1 MRQFN
6 HPHIL
11 QIHAAFTANNNGAGE
26 LHVVMPLMCFGSCRD
41 MLNNFFITGFPEP
54 IVALLLRD
62 ALIGLDY
69 LHRRGV
75 VHRALRAS
83 HILVNRSRALL
94 CGFRDCVSLVAHGER
109 VRTLHELPG
118 SRSSGGGATANNTA
132 RTSGAAALP
141 LASKAAAASTSAAN
155 PSKHL
160 NWLAPEVLEQNV
172 LGYTE
177 KADVYSVGIMTCELA
192 NSLEPFADM
201 PTTFMLTEKIRGNT
215 PALLDCSTCPPPIG
229 NPRLAFNLWKTLCV
243 TFNAIS
249 DSVVGDSLAETRQI
263 YGTRALSD
271 NFHKFAEICM
281 SRYPVERPTVAQLL
295 GHAFFKQNKQTS
307 LYEQLQL
314 TGAEIL
320 DCTKIKGMLMKKRG
334 VFFLFCFKTISL
346 LRRKRSAEL

>member
-11 QIHAAFTANNNGAGE
+11 HIHAAFTNNVAGE
-26 LHVVMPLMCFGSCRD
+26 VHVVTPLMCFGSCRD
-41 MLNNFFITGFPEP
+41 MLNNFFITGFPES

-62 ALIGLDY
+62 ALVGLEY

-75 VHRALRAS
+75 VHRSLRAS
-83 HILVNRSRALL
+83 HILVNRSRAML
-94 CGFRDCVSLVAHGER
+94 CGFRDCVSLVSHGER
-109 VRTLHELPG
+109 VRQLHELPG
-118 SRSSGGGATANNTA
+118 ITSCTSVA
-132 RTSGAAALP
+132 RAASTTSAPLP
-141 LASKAAAASTSAAN
+141 LASAAAAAASALPN

-229 NPRLAFNLWKTLCV
+229 
-243 TFNAIS
+243 
-249 DSVVGDSLAETRQI
+249 
-263 YGTRALSD
+263 
-271 NFHKFAEICM
+271 
-281 SRYPVERPTVAQLL
+281 
-295 GHAFFKQNKQTS
+295 
-307 LYEQLQL
+307 
-314 TGAEIL
+314 
-320 DCTKIKGMLMKKRG
+320 
-334 VFFLFCFKTISL
+334 KTIYQF
-346 LRRKRSAEL
+346 R